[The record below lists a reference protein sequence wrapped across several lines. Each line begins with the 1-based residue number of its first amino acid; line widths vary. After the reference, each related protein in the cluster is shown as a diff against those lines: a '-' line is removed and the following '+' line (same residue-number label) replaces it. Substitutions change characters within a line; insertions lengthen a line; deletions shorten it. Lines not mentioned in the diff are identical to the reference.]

1 MNEEID
7 AMMTSPPVARRS
19 SGSGWNPKRREIV
32 GEAVEAFGPSARVSV
47 ARFGRLEARLVER
60 EPGLAALIG
69 EPHRHDGL
77 VPALAVLIVPGVCE
91 DEQFV
96 FDDLAVD
103 AAEPMLG
110 AVGGAHHASPG
121 AAGAQLPF

>member
-1 MNEEID
+1 M
-7 AMMTSPPVARRS
+7 A
-19 SGSGWNPKRREIV
+19 
-32 GEAVEAFGPSARVSV
+32 GEAVEAFGPAARMSV
-47 ARFGRLEARLVER
+47 ARFGRFEARLMER

-69 EPHRHDGL
+69 EAHRHDGL
-77 VPALAVLIVPGVCE
+77 VPALAVLILPAVGE

-110 AVGGAHHASPG
+110 AVGRAHHASPG
-121 AAGAQLPF
+121 SARVAQLARGIVNREAA